1 MAMLQKTQVCKL
13 LFTLL
18 VTCMM
23 SSGSYASEV
32 LVAVAAN
39 FAAPMQ
45 KIAPLFEKDTGHKAI
60 LSFGATGSFYAQIK
74 NGGPFQILLSADDET
89 PLKLEKEGLGL
100 VGSRFTY
107 ATGKLALWS
116 KQPGKVDDAG
126 QILKTGDFQRLAM
139 ANPKLAPYGMAAHE
153 TLTKLGLLQSV
164 QPKIVQGDNIAQTY
178 QFVFTENAQ
187 LGFVALS
194 QVFADGKIA
203 QGSAWVVPSHL
214 HSPLQQDALL
224 LNPGKNNPA
233 AEALMNYL
241 KTDKAKNIIRA
252 FGYEI

>member
-1 MAMLQKTQVCKL
+1 
-13 LFTLL
+13 
-18 VTCMM
+18 M
-23 SSGSYASEV
+23 SSGCYAAEV

-45 KIAPLFEKDTGHKAI
+45 KIAPLFEQVTGHKAI

-74 NGGPFQILLSADDET
+74 NGGPFQVLLSADDET
-89 PLKLEKEGLGL
+89 PLKLEKEGLGII
-100 VGSRFTY
+100 GSRFTY
-107 ATGKLALWS
+107 ATGKLVLWS

-126 QILKTGDFQRLAM
+126 HILKTGDFQRLAL
-139 ANPKLAPYGMAAHE
+139 ANPKLSPYGMAAHE
-153 TLTKLGLLQSV
+153 TLKKLGFLHTV
-164 QPKIVQGDNIAQTY
+164 QAKIVQGDNIAQTY

-194 QVFADGKIA
+194 QVYENGKIA

-224 LNPGKNNPA
+224 LNAGKNNPA
-233 AEALMNYL
+233 AQALMDYL
-241 KTDKAKNIIRA
+241 KSDKAKNIIKA
-252 FGYEI
+252 YGYAV

>member
-1 MAMLQKTQVCKL
+1 
-13 LFTLL
+13 
-18 VTCMM
+18 M
-23 SSGSYASEV
+23 SSGCYAAEV

-45 KIAPLFEKDTGHKAI
+45 KIAPLFEQDTGHKAI

-89 PLKLEKEGLGL
+89 PLKLEKEGLGI

-107 ATGKLALWS
+107 ATGKLVLWS

-126 QILKTGDFQRLAM
+126 HILKTGDFQRLAL
-139 ANPKLAPYGMAAHE
+139 ANPKLSPYGMAAHE
-153 TLTKLGLLQSV
+153 TLTKLGFLQTV
-164 QPKIVQGDNIAQTY
+164 QAKIVQGDNIAQTY
-178 QFVFTENAQ
+178 QFVFSQNAQ

-194 QVFADGKIA
+194 QVYENGKIA

-224 LNPGKNNPA
+224 LNAGKNNPA
-233 AEALMNYL
+233 AQALMDYL
-241 KTDKAKNIIRA
+241 KSDKAKNIIKA
-252 FGYEI
+252 YGYAV

>member
-1 MAMLQKTQVCKL
+1 MLYETPASKL
-13 LFTLL
+13 LSTLL
-18 VTCMM
+18 VTCLM
-23 SSGSYASEV
+23 SSGCYAAEV

-45 KIAPLFEKDTGHKAI
+45 KIAPLFEQDTGHKAI

-89 PLKLEKEGLGL
+89 PLKLEKEGLGI

-107 ATGKLALWS
+107 ATGKLVLWS

-126 QILKTGDFQRLAM
+126 HILKTGDFQRLAL
-139 ANPKLAPYGMAAHE
+139 ANPKLSPYGMAAHE
-153 TLTKLGLLQSV
+153 TLTKLGFLQTV
-164 QPKIVQGDNIAQTY
+164 QAKIVQGDNIAQTY
-178 QFVFTENAQ
+178 QFVFTQNAQ

-194 QVFADGKIA
+194 QVYADGKIA

-224 LNPGKNNPA
+224 LNAGKNNPA
-233 AEALMNYL
+233 AQALMDYL
-241 KTDKAKNIIRA
+241 KSDKAKNIIRA

>member
-1 MAMLQKTQVCKL
+1 
-13 LFTLL
+13 
-18 VTCMM
+18 M
-23 SSGSYASEV
+23 SSGSYAAEV

-89 PLKLEKEGLGL
+89 PLKLEKEGLGI
-100 VGSRFTY
+100 VGYRFTY
-107 ATGKLALWS
+107 ATGKLVLWS

-126 QILKTGDFQRLAM
+126 QILKAGNFQRLAM
-139 ANPKLAPYGMAAHE
+139 ANPKLSPYGMAAQE
-153 TLTKLGLLQSV
+153 TLTKLDLLQTV

-203 QGSAWVVPSHL
+203 QGSAWVVPSHF

-224 LNPGKNNPA
+224 LNPGKNKPA

-241 KTDKAKNIIRA
+241 KSDKAKNIIKA